1 MYLSISVGKALP
13 GYQSCPP
20 SPLPPQDHATKQVAF
35 SLKSLI
41 PLFFFFSF
49 SSVQKKQN
57 ISVKCHLVIRVSKP
71 NEESNTFRDG
81 TEVKT
86 TAEV

>member
-41 PLFFFFSF
+41 PLFFFFPFPQYKKSKILA
-49 SSVQKKQN
+49 SSV
-57 ISVKCHLVIRVSKP
+57 I
-71 NEESNTFRDG
+71 
-81 TEVKT
+81 
-86 TAEV
+86 